1 MLSFETESMADNQ
14 NIDIKILAELSEHF
28 SEHFNDEKPKTYA
41 DANGIFCRKGIR
53 KNHRRV
59 VIFHRNV
66 FRFTYNSPQLSQI
79 VKLDE

>member
-1 MLSFETESMADNQ
+1 MADNQ

-41 DANGIFCRKGIR
+41 DANGEALLFAENQKNKILAEFR

-66 FRFTYNSPQLSQI
+66 FRFTYNSP
-79 VKLDE
+79 